1 MNMMNCQKKMGFK
14 LKGGFTLKNKLHAT
28 IENDDDDDSDFFD
41 DEGSSDVDNIMC
53 LMCRGQIKI

>member
-14 LKGGFTLKNKLHAT
+14 LKGGFTLKNKLHAA

-41 DEGSSDVDNIMC
+41 DEG
-53 LMCRGQIKI
+53 